1 MNDGRGQEAQPQY
14 FCDNGLVQAD
24 GVSQCDAVP
33 ELTLVDVL
41 LPAEGSRE
49 GERERFLPSK
59 K

>member
-1 MNDGRGQEAQPQY
+1 MHDGRGQEPQPQY
-14 FCDNGLVQAD
+14 FCDNGLVLTD
-24 GVSQCDAVP
+24 GVSQSDAVP
-33 ELTLVDVL
+33 ELALVDVL